1 MRASR
6 IRPDRGQALLALAS
20 VAFFV
25 AALAWLDRTG
35 VRSPAS
41 LPPGTAPSG
50 AWVCPHGGGSEL
62 SVALYLANPGV
73 APVTARITELG
84 TDAAGSPESYEVPA
98 GSTLRID
105 QVPED
110 RGASTYIE
118 YFDGWIGAG
127 WVSSTEEG
135 VAAEPCAG
143 DAARGWYLTDGTTQL
158 DEEAYVVV
166 ANPFA
171 TPAVMDVALYTGDR
185 APIRDSEWTD
195 LVIPAGRSTA
205 LHLNTKVE
213 GEPVVAVA
221 LEVSVGRVVAASL
234 GVSDR
239 TKVRSALG
247 WTGPAT
253 GAIFP
258 LMQGSGQTELLILST
273 SERSIRFGAT
283 GLGEAPP
290 RPAGGLTEQEH
301 GPAAARA
308 YAIPVEPG
316 PVGIRLFTF
325 EEAPVVAALRALGP
339 GEDLG
344 ATAGAVA
351 RSESW
356 LVLPAASR
364 TKAVPGAV
372 LVNDGDSDVVAT
384 LELLPREG
392 DTAAAPVTVRV
403 PAHAAAAVPPEFWAS
418 APGAAMLVRAEGS
431 PLVALAASTSPGR
444 GSADAFALSMG
455 VPLPRA
461 P

>member
-1 MRASR
+1 MRVSR
-6 IRPDRGQALLALAS
+6 IRPDRGQALLAVAS

-135 VAAEPCAG
+135 VAAEPCAA
-143 DAARGWYLTDGTTQL
+143 DAGRGWYLTDGTTQL

-171 TPAVMDVALYTGDR
+171 APAVMDVALYTADR

-195 LVIPAGRSTA
+195 LVIPARRSAA

-221 LEVSVGRVVAASL
+221 LEVSVGRVAAASL

-247 WTGPAT
+247 WTAPAT
-253 GAIFP
+253 AAIFP
-258 LMQGSGQTELLILST
+258 QMQGSGQTELLILST

-283 GLGEAPP
+283 GLSEAPP
-290 RPAGGLTEQEH
+290 RPVGGLTEQEH
-301 GPAAARA
+301 GPAAARV

-316 PVGIRLFTF
+316 PVGISLFTL
-325 EEAPVVAALRALGP
+325 EDAPVVAALRALGS

-344 ATAGAVA
+344 ATGGAVV

-356 LVLPAASR
+356 LVLPAASSAN
-364 TKAVPGAV
+364 AVPGAV

-384 LELLPREG
+384 LELLPRAGE
-392 DTAAAPVTVRV
+392 TAATPATLRV

-418 APGAAMLVRAEGS
+418 APGAAMLVRAEGGS
-431 PLVALAASTSPGR
+431 LVALAATTSPGR

-455 VPLPRA
+455 VALPRA
-461 P
+461 S